1 MCNIAGYVGTGKKE
15 AAPIL
20 LEMMRAQEGYA
31 GGYYTGIA
39 TIHEGKL
46 YYAKV
51 TGDVQ
56 RLVDETDAASLPGH
70 IGIIHSRSKSGGGD
84 EWAHPF
90 IGSVEGEA
98 KIAYVANGSIGC
110 FKPRAEEFS
119 GIAQKLFD
127 SGYALPS
134 RVMIE
139 TERYS
144 HLRDG
149 SVAHMS
155 DVMCQLILRN
165 MDAGMSESDAME
177 QAFCEMP
184 SEIVGLLLSTACPDR
199 IFWSRIN
206 MPMFVATCSHGQYLS
221 SSPTALPSDARMPT
235 LLPPSSAGA
244 VSVLGWRPRTF
255 QTPPATV
262 AALTNDVRTA
272 VMAAV
277 SEVLSDGEGHA
288 LTDLTKAVK
297 PLFAAADCLPSTA
310 AVYEA
315 LYVLQKQE
323 RLQTEIRRVAGVF
336 EGMDAPK
343 TFFSWITE

>member
-1 MCNIAGYVGTGKKE
+1 MCNIAGYVGNGTKD

-90 IGSVEGEA
+90 IGSTAGEA

-127 SGYALPS
+127 SGYDLPS

-139 TERYS
+139 SERYS

-165 MDAGMSESDAME
+165 MDAGMLETDAME
-177 QAFCEMP
+177 RAFCEMP

-206 MPMFVATCSHGQYLS
+206 MPMFVAACAHGQYLS
-221 SSPTALPSDARMPT
+221 SSPTAFPSNARMPV
-235 LLPPSSAGA
+235 LLPSSSAGA
-244 VSVLGWRPRTF
+244 VSVPGWCPRTF
-255 QTPPATV
+255 QAPP
-262 AALTNDVRTA
+262 
-272 VMAAV
+272 AAV
-277 SEVLSDGEGHA
+277 SPLTHEVRSAVLDAVTRVLSDGEWHPLG
-288 LTDLTKAVK
+288 DLTRAAK
-297 PLFAAADCLPSTA
+297 PLFAAADCMPSTA

-323 RLQTEIRRVAGVF
+323 RLQTETRRVAGVF
-336 EGMDAPK
+336 EGLEAPK
-343 TFFSWITE
+343 TYFRADV

>member
-1 MCNIAGYVGTGKKE
+1 MCNIAGYVGNGKKE

-20 LEMMRAQEGYA
+20 LEMLRAQEGYA

-56 RLVDETDAASLPGH
+56 RLIDKTDAASLPGH

-90 IGSVEGEA
+90 VGCAEGEA
-98 KIAYVANGSIGC
+98 RIAYVANGSIGC
-110 FKPRAEEFS
+110 FKPRAEEFN
-119 GIAQKLFD
+119 GIAQGLFD

-149 SVAHMS
+149 SVVHMS

-165 MDAGMSESDAME
+165 MDAGMSETDAME

-184 SEIVGLLLSTACPDR
+184 SEIVGLVLSTAYPDR

-206 MPMFVATCSHGQYLS
+206 MPMFVAACAHGQYLS
-221 SSPTALPSDARMPT
+221 SSPTAFPSNARMPM

-262 AALTNDVRTA
+262 SPLTEAERTA
-272 VMAAV
+272 VLDAV
-277 SEVLSDGEGHA
+277 TKVLSDGEGHP
-288 LTDLTKAVK
+288 LVDLTRAAK

-315 LYVLQKQE
+315 LYVLQKQG
-323 RLQTEIRRVAGVF
+323 RLQTENRRVAGVF

-343 TFFSWITE
+343 TYFSLMTE